1 MKESSPILLLARF
14 QKRKESKMVKRTI
27 GMGDGEPEQK
37 KFEMP
42 SEGEHLM
49 QVVDVFDS
57 TNAPGRMVLDENTVC
72 VKLEVAI
79 GDELGRT
86 TLQRLSLDPA
96 WRGFFA
102 TRLFLKAIGEDYKGN
117 IEIDTDRWIGRQ
129 AYVNVI
135 HNGQY
140 ANVDG
145 YNFEKCAGLSGA
157 TAQVK
162 DPAEIAWEEE

>member
-1 MKESSPILLLARF
+1 
-14 QKRKESKMVKRTI
+14 MVKRSVNA
-27 GMGDGEPEQK
+27 GDQEPNEK
-37 KFEMP
+37 KFESP

-86 TLQRLSLDPA
+86 MLQRCSLDSN
-96 WRGFFA
+96 WKGFFA
-102 TRLFLKAIGEDYKGN
+102 TRMFLKAIGEPYKGD

-129 AYVNVI
+129 AYVNVV

-140 ANVDG
+140 ANVAD
-145 YNFEKCAGLSGA
+145 YNFEKCSKLS
-157 TAQVK
+157 QVNPGGVYDPK
-162 DPAEIAWEEE
+162 DIAWEE